1 MDWRCG
7 EVLRSRNLYSC
18 AAGPLG
24 VLRALR
30 GDGKKLG
37 YIMDKG
43 HPPQVGAV
51 DPELR
56 TSPILD
62 DEQEFSLDLEIES
75 GACYFNGV
83 AYPIGQF
90 VLSGNELLHCE
101 GRGLWVRK
109 GEMRTD

>member
-1 MDWRCG
+1 
-7 EVLRSRNLYSC
+7 
-18 AAGPLG
+18 
-24 VLRALR
+24 
-30 GDGKKLG
+30 
-37 YIMDKG
+37 MDKG
-43 HPPQVGAV
+43 HPPQVGAI
-51 DPELR
+51 DPERR

-75 GACYFNGV
+75 GACYFNSV